1 VDTLHVSLAFIFP
14 FLLFNL
20 PPASHSLPDCG
31 HAFCQSCLQ
40 DWFNTIKAQFLTT
53 HPENDPNRMQNTAI
67 LVNLLQTIAQNPQ
80 YVNLPHLT
88 TMITQYM
95 PANPTFTCP
104 TCREPVRS
112 RPTEAFGLKALVRTI
127 ANATGE
133 SSPKKKLQASRKGKA
148 PGNTPGPWDGF
159 FPPKKP

>member
-1 VDTLHVSLAFIFP
+1 
-14 FLLFNL
+14 
-20 PPASHSLPDCG
+20 
-31 HAFCQSCLQ
+31 
-40 DWFNTIKAQFLTT
+40 
-53 HPENDPNRMQNTAI
+53 MQNAAI

-112 RPTEAFGLKALVRTI
+112 RPAEAFGLKALVRTI
-127 ANATGE
+127 ATATGE
-133 SSPKKKLQASRKGKA
+133 NSPKKPQATRKGKA
-148 PGNTPGPWDGF
+148 PGNAPGPWDGF